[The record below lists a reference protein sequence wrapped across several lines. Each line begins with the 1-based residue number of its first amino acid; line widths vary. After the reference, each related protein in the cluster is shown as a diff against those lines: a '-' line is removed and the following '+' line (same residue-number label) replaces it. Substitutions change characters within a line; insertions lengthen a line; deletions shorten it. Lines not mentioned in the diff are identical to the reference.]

1 MNNWAIIF
9 NFRFIDWRNQVLCSD
24 NNKVCLCRID
34 KFLDMQNKLLSV
46 IKKQH
51 PGACQIDFDYETLS
65 SPYI

>member
-1 MNNWAIIF
+1 
-9 NFRFIDWRNQVLCSD
+9 
-24 NNKVCLCRID
+24 
-34 KFLDMQNKLLSV
+34 MQNKLLSV